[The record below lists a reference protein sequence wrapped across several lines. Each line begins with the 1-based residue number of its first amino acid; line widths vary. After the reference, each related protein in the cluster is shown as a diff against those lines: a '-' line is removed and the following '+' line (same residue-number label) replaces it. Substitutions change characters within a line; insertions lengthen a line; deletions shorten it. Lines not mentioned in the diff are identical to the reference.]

1 MKMESS
7 NTGFWV
13 VIGLAVVGGAGYWFY
28 KKNLES
34 KVQAVS
40 STSKILGIF

>member
-1 MKMESS
+1 MKEQGS

-13 VIGLAVVGGAGYWFY
+13 VIGLAAIGGVGYWFY
-28 KKNLES
+28 KKNIES